1 MLKRFVRAGAVLA
14 LAGSTGCLSLGGTAV
29 TDPGLARV
37 GGDASAQ
44 EKLELP
50 ASEGARACLATAELL
65 EKDEKFLE
73 AAALYER
80 ARVLEPANE
89 GLTRRLAVLYDRQGA
104 FVRADAEYDRALAA
118 TPGDA
123 NLWNDFGY
131 SHYCRGN
138 WDRAEQAYRKAL
150 ELKPDLKRAW
160 VNLGL
165 TLAQLNRPEESFDAF
180 TKVVPPAQAHCN
192 LGFVLAARGKTADA
206 IHEYRRALEMAPD
219 LNIARAA
226 LVKLDAPRP
235 AKKVAA
241 APAEKPARKPQPVAA
256 TEAIEL
262 PE

>member
-1 MLKRFVRAGAVLA
+1 MLKRFVRAGALLA
-14 LAGSTGCLSLGGTAV
+14 LAGSSGCLSLGKPAS
-29 TDPGLARV
+29 PGLAQV
-37 GGDASAQ
+37 GDPSAP

-50 ASEGARACLATAELL
+50 AADGARACLATAEML
-65 EKDEKFLE
+65 EKDGKLLE

-80 ARVLEPANE
+80 ARNLDPAND

-104 FVRADAEYDRALAA
+104 FVRADVEYDRALALS
-118 TPGDA
+118 PGDA
-123 NLWNDFGY
+123 DLWNDFGY

-206 IHEYRRALEMAPD
+206 MHEYRTALELAPD
-219 LNIARAA
+219 LALARAA

-241 APAEKPARKPQPVAA
+241 KPDEKPARPPEPVAK
-256 TEAIEL
+256 TEPIEL